1 MCRLRS
7 FVRRRMYACVDPEVR
22 QVGAMW
28 SAVGSVVKYLR
39 KWTLELSIL
48 LWSYISLFPPQTSL
62 WRSLRSSNSSLPATL
77 ARARESY

>member
-7 FVRRRMYACVDPEVR
+7 FVRCRVYACVDPE
-22 QVGAMW
+22 VGAMW
-28 SAVGSVVKYLR
+28 SAVGTVVKYLR
-39 KWTLELSIL
+39 KWTLELSVL
-48 LWSYISLFPPQTSL
+48 LWSYISLFPPQTSR

>member
-7 FVRRRMYACVDPEVR
+7 FVRCRVYACVDPE
-22 QVGAMW
+22 VGAMW
-28 SAVGSVVKYLR
+28 SAVGTVVKYLR
-39 KWTLELSIL
+39 KWTLELTVL
-48 LWSYISLFPPQTSL
+48 LWSYISLFPPQTSR